1 MSARKVPS
9 LRHHK
14 ARGLAVVTLG
24 GKDFYCGKLGSPE
37 SRREYD
43 RVVGEWRAAGRPQVA
58 GGAQT
63 LTMAES
69 LVRYMEYARA
79 ATSPLRER
87 LRESRSRCG
96 RRKRTTAT
104 RQPSSPRHGRP
115 WTRPYFVTRSRTCRR
130 PSGRCLSRMWFTQFW
145 PEVEPVPL
153 G

>member
-9 LRHHK
+9 LRRHK
-14 ARGLAVVTLG
+14 ARGFAVVTLG
-24 GKDFYCGKLGSPE
+24 GKDFYCDKFGSPE

-63 LTMAES
+63 LTMAEL

-79 ATSPLRER
+79 TTSPLRER

-96 RRKRTTAT
+96 R
-104 RQPSSPRHGRP
+104 
-115 WTRPYFVTRSRTCRR
+115 
-130 PSGRCLSRMWFTQFW
+130 
-145 PEVEPVPL
+145 
-153 G
+153 